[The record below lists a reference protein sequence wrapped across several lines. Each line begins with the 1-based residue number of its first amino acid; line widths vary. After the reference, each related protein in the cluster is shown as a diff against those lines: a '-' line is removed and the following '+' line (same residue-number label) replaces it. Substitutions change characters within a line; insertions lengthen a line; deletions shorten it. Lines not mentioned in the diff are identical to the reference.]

1 MSDRPLDP
9 GTLEALRAVLAA
21 HEAPAV
27 DDRTWAEMLRVT
39 FTADSDALTGDAAGE
54 HLVPPAWPEPT
65 GDAEHGAPEAAYDDS
80 WPGDDGWSGTDVW
93 PDPGGDA
100 PPEHDSDGGDLT

>member
-21 HEAPAV
+21 HEPPVV

-54 HLVPPAWPEPT
+54 HLVPAAWPELT
-65 GDAEHGAPEAAYDDS
+65 GDSGWADPAHDP
-80 WPGDDGWSGTDVW
+80 WPGDDGWSGTDLW
-93 PDPGGDA
+93 PEPDGDA
-100 PPEHDSDGGDLT
+100 TPEHDSDGGDLT